1 MPDILIIAAIT
12 AKFMLYVGVLTAS
25 GTVISALIFN
35 LYNHRNCSLKYAF
48 LGIFATIIDY
58 LLRGANLTGHISGMF
73 NPEML
78 ALLWSTPVGTT
89 FLYRIVGLS
98 ILSFSL
104 FMSRVW
110 LWLSGLGGIIAL
122 WSFVYSGHIS
132 SQDQSFL
139 DIALILH
146 LVFIAIWIGILTPL
160 KQFAIKQETWPK
172 AVSLGHR
179 FGFLATITVP
189 SLIVLGI
196 YMGYK
201 LVGSLN
207 LLFNSSYGQVLI
219 LKVIIVAFVLLL
231 AAINKLRLIPQL
243 QANKPNAAQKLVKLI
258 SLEWLIILVI
268 LATTAF
274 LTSNLTLPN

>member
-1 MPDILIIAAIT
+1 MPDILIIATIT
-12 AKFMLYVGVLTAS
+12 AKFILYVGVLTAS
-25 GTVISALIFN
+25 GTVISALIFK
-35 LYNHRNCSLKYAF
+35 LYNHRALSLKYAF

-58 LLRGANLTGHISGMF
+58 LLRGANLTGNISGMF
-73 NPEML
+73 NTEML

-104 FMSRVW
+104 FMSRIW
-110 LWLSGLGGIIAL
+110 LWLSALGGIIAL

-132 SQDQSFL
+132 SQDQILL
-139 DIALILH
+139 DIALSLH
-146 LVFIAIWIGILTPL
+146 LIFIAIWIGILAPL
-160 KQFAIKQETWPK
+160 KQFTIELETWPK
-172 AVSLGHR
+172 AVSLGHK
-179 FGFLATITVP
+179 FGFIAMFTVP
-189 SLIVLGI
+189 GLIVLGI

-201 LVGSLN
+201 LVGSFDLLLN
-207 LLFNSSYGQVLI
+207 SNYGQVLI

-243 QANKPNAAQKLVKLI
+243 QANKPNAAHTLVKFI

-268 LATTAF
+268 LATTAV
-274 LTSNLTLPN
+274 LTSNLNLPK